1 MKHDHTPTTP
11 HLRSS
16 RAGFKAQA
24 KAESK
29 ADARARSGRG
39 SAKLHSSKPRSQ
51 RHAQHENQQNHTP
64 AYCGCPWLAM
74 PYAEQLREK
83 NHSMRELF
91 NPWIHEH
98 SCTLNPIIGMELK
111 DEAQPCGFR
120 YKVATP
126 FAEAHT
132 SRHTQMARE
141 PRGVRARRGGR
152 ASRIQPLACG
162 FYAPGTHAIIPCTHC
177 PSEAP
182 QARDILNFIAYKAA
196 ELGIS
201 AYNEDSCTGDL
212 RHAILRISKHYNES
226 MLVLVTRVRNFP
238 QKKTLVRAILRAF
251 PQLTTIVQNVN
262 ARNTNAMLGTYT
274 VPLFGPGKIRDKLLG
289 CTFEI
294 GPCSFFQTNPQ
305 QTEILYQV
313 AIDGVQT
320 FCQKRAL
327 PARKSGGL
335 KHNKAAKSQH
345 SQGVLRIMDAYCG
358 CGTIGICLAS
368 QIENA
373 LVVGIDQVEDSIERA
388 RRNRKLNHLGAR
400 AVYSLDDATHFMQ
413 DFVYASSVTSELS
426 HDDEAAAISNDDRPR
441 FDAIIMDPPRAGST
455 PEFIAGA
462 CALAPTCIV
471 YISCNPVTQER
482 DLHEFYAHG
491 YVPRSITPV
500 DMFPHTPHVES
511 VVLMSRAD

>member
-1 MKHDHTPTTP
+1 MKHAHPSTKP
-11 HLRSS
+11 HHRSS
-16 RAGFKAQA
+16 TP
-24 KAESK
+24 SV
-29 ADARARSGRG
+29 
-39 SAKLHSSKPRSQ
+39 Q
-51 RHAQHENQQNHTP
+51 RRTQQNGQRNNTCN
-64 AYCGCPWLAM
+64 YCGCPWLDM

-83 NHSMRELF
+83 NRSMHELF
-91 NPWIHEH
+91 NPWIKQH
-98 SCTLNPIIGMELK
+98 SCTLNPIIGMEYK
-111 DEAQPCGFR
+111 DGAQPCGFR

-126 FAEAHT
+126 FAEART
-132 SRHTQMARE
+132 GRHAQKTRDVRDAGTMRNARTT
-141 PRGVRARRGGR
+141 RARRGGR
-152 ASRIQPLACG
+152 PRHIQPLACG

-182 QARDILNFIAYKAA
+182 QARDIINFIAYKAA

-201 AYNEDSCTGDL
+201 AYNEDTCTGEL

-226 MLVLVTRVRNFP
+226 MLVLVTRTRNFP
-238 QKKTLVRAILRAF
+238 QKKMLVRAILSAY

-262 ARNTNAMLGTYT
+262 ARNTNAMLGAYT
-274 VPLFGPGKIRDKLLG
+274 TTLFGPGKIRDKLLG

-294 GPCSFFQTNPQ
+294 GACSFFQTNPQ

-313 AIDGVQT
+313 AIDGVRT
-320 FCQKRAL
+320 LCQKRAM
-327 PARKSGGL
+327 PTRKSDNL
-335 KHNKAAKSQH
+335 KHNKAANSQH
-345 SQGVLRIMDAYCG
+345 TQGMLRVMDAYCG

-368 QIENA
+368 QIEDA
-373 LVVGIDQVEDSIERA
+373 VVVGIDQVEDSIERA
-388 RRNRKLNHLGAR
+388 RRNRKLNHLRSR

-413 DFVYASSVTSELS
+413 NFVYASSATSELS
-426 HDDEAAAISNDDRPR
+426 HDDEATAMNNDDRPR

>member
-1 MKHDHTPTTP
+1 MKHAHPSTTP
-11 HLRSS
+11 HHRSS

-29 ADARARSGRG
+29 AGARARSGRG
-39 SAKLHSSKPRSQ
+39 SAKLHGSKPRSQ
-51 RHAQHENQQNHTP
+51 RRAQHENQQNHTP

-83 NHSMRELF
+83 NRSMRELF

-111 DEAQPCGFR
+111 DEAQPCAFR

-132 SRHTQMARE
+132 SRHTQMARA
-141 PRGVRARRGGR
+141 PRDAHARRGGR
-152 ASRIQPLACG
+152 ASHIQPLACG

-511 VVLMSRAD
+511 VVLMSKAD

>member
-1 MKHDHTPTTP
+1 MKHDHTPTPP

-29 ADARARSGRG
+29 AGARTRSGRS
-39 SAKLHSSKPRSQ
+39 SAKLRSSKPRSQ
-51 RHAQHENQQNHTP
+51 RHARHEKQQNHTP

-74 PYAEQLREK
+74 PYTEQLRVK
-83 NHSMRELF
+83 NRSMRELF

-111 DEAQPCGFR
+111 DEAQPYAFR

-141 PRGVRARRGGR
+141 PRGAHARRGGR

-201 AYNEDSCTGDL
+201 AYNEDTCTGEL

-226 MLVLVTRVRNFP
+226 MLVLVTRTRNFP
-238 QKKTLVRAILRAF
+238 QKKMLVRAILSAY

-274 VPLFGPGKIRDKLLG
+274 TTLFGPGKIRDKLLG

-313 AIDGVQT
+313 AIDGVRT
-320 FCQKRAL
+320 LCQKRAIST
-327 PARKSGGL
+327 RKSDNL
-335 KHNKAAKSQH
+335 KHNKAANSQH
-345 SQGVLRIMDAYCG
+345 TQGMLRVMDAYCG

-368 QIENA
+368 QIEDA
-373 LVVGIDQVEDSIERA
+373 VVVGIDQVEDSIERA
-388 RRNRKLNHLGAR
+388 RRNRKLNHLRSR

-413 DFVYASSVTSELS
+413 NFVYASSATSELS
-426 HDDEAAAISNDDRPR
+426 HDDEATAMNNDDRPR

-500 DMFPHTPHVES
+500 DMFPHTPHVET
-511 VVLMSRAD
+511 VVLMSKAD